1 MYISENRLTGSTNG
15 DDKIIE
21 PGSKTICQAISTV
34 ITHGAD
40 GQIER
45 EEQVITK
52 LDSCGSVSIA
62 HSGYLVRVQPAK
74 TYGLQNIRL
83 LGIGGKTN
91 YLTKVGVLQVKTGN
105 NGV

>member
-21 PGSKTICQAISTV
+21 PGSKTICQAIATV
-34 ITHGAD
+34 ITHKTD

-62 HSGYLVRVQPAK
+62 HSDYLVRVQPAK
-74 TYGLQNIRL
+74 AYGLKNIRL
-83 LGIGGKTN
+83 QG
-91 YLTKVGVLQVKTGN
+91 
-105 NGV
+105 